1 MKYFVV
7 CGGEAIEV
15 THLFNHF
22 RWMWSDVSKV
32 IQNNKLDLLHIG
44 RLQQKQTISGG
55 ISKTLVGD

>member
-7 CGGEAIEV
+7 CGGETIEV
-15 THLFNHF
+15 THLFNHV

-44 RLQQKQTISGG
+44 RLQQKQTISDG
-55 ISKTLVGD
+55 ISTILVGD

>member
-1 MKYFVV
+1 MKLF
-7 CGGEAIEV
+7 CCLWWEAIEV

-32 IQNNKLDLLHIG
+32 IQNKLDLLHIG

-55 ISKTLVGD
+55 MSKILVGD